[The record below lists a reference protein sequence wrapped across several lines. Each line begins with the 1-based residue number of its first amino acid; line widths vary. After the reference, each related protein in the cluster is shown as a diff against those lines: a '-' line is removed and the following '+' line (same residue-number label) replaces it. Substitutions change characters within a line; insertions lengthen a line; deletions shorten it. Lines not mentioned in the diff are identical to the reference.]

1 MNLWRF
7 INPIVVFV
15 AKSPLHFFVSHQ
27 ILIISFKGVKSN
39 KQYHVPVSYHK
50 HSSSFTCVT
59 LRSNIWWR
67 NLKNLHNVDI
77 WLKGKLTNTEI
88 NLEYLDDAKVEAAL
102 RDLVTN
108 NPIDAFFA
116 KVKLNKD
123 GSPDTMELQAA
134 AKLHTVLKFSLHT

>member
-1 MNLWRF
+1 MNLWRL

-27 ILIISFKGVKSN
+27 ILIISFQGVKSG
-39 KQYHVPVSYHK
+39 KQFLIPVSYHK
-50 HSSSFTCVT
+50 HNSSYTCVT

-67 NLKNLHNVDI
+67 NLKNLMNVDI
-77 WLKGKLTNTEI
+77 WLRGKLI
-88 NLEYLDDAKVEAAL
+88 NAQVSLEYMDDGKVESAL
-102 RDLVTN
+102 RNLVTN

-123 GSPDTMELQAA
+123 GSPDVFELKAA
-134 AKLHTVLKFSLHT
+134 SKLHTVLNFTVNS